1 MRIITSRFGPR
12 TKSRMNRR
20 KNLRPVAHFTI
31 PTWIFLTA
39 TVLIPF
45 VYGIYISFLNINL
58 ASFLPPVF
66 IGFENYQNVLSAPE
80 TWATFR
86 ITLAITFIGLL
97 VQLPLGVILALALH
111 ENLKGTKLFR
121 SILITPMLLTPVA
134 VGLTYRFMFD
144 TDLGVI
150 NWTLSLL
157 EVDKVNWLGSQTS
170 ALLALIIVDSWQS
183 IPFVMLLVLAAL
195 TAISPS
201 LYEAARVDGA
211 GAGQIFRNLTLP
223 LIMPTLLVITMIKIM
238 DFLKLFDTL
247 FILTRGGPGNSTTT
261 LGLWTYKTGFI
272 FLELSRAAALG
283 VLVALITLPVYFLWR
298 KASKGVR

>member
-1 MRIITSRFGPR
+1 MTGPR
-12 TKSRMNRR
+12 TISKR
-20 KNLRPVAHFTI
+20 KNLRPVGHFTI
-31 PTWIFLTA
+31 PTWILLSFTI
-39 TVLIPF
+39 LIPF
-45 VYGIYISFLNINL
+45 FYGIYISFQNINL
-58 ASFLPPVF
+58 ASFLPPNFV
-66 IGFENYQNVLSAPE
+66 GFDNYRTALTAPE
-80 TWATFR
+80 TWSTLR
-86 ITLAITFIGLL
+86 ITLLITFFGLL
-97 VQLPLGVILALALH
+97 FQIPLGIFLALALH
-111 ENLKGTKLFR
+111 ENLRGTKIFR

-150 NWTLSLL
+150 NWFLNILGI
-157 EVDKVNWLGSQTS
+157 EKVNWLGSQTS
-170 ALLALIIVDSWQS
+170 ALFAVIIVDSWQS
-183 IPFVMLLVLAAL
+183 VPFVMLLVLAAL

-211 GAGQIFRNLTLP
+211 NSSQIFRRLTLP
-223 LIMPTLLVITMIKIM
+223 LITPTLLVITMIKIM

-261 LGLWTYKTGFI
+261 LGLWAYKTGFI

-283 VLVALITLPVYFLWR
+283 VLIALITMPVYLLWR

>member
-1 MRIITSRFGPR
+1 MTGSRSI
-12 TKSRMNRR
+12 SRS

-31 PTWIFLTA
+31 PTWILLAFTIL
-39 TVLIPF
+39 VPF
-45 VYGIYISFLNINL
+45 IYGIYISFQNINL
-58 ASFLPPVF
+58 ASFLPPSF
-66 IGFENYQNVLSAPE
+66 IGFENYRTALAAPE
-80 TWATFR
+80 TWSTLR
-86 ITLAITFIGLL
+86 ITLLVTFFGLL
-97 VQLPLGVILALALH
+97 LQIPLGIVIALALH
-111 ENLKGTKLFR
+111 ENLKGTKIFR

-150 NWTLSLL
+150 NWFLNILGI
-157 EVDKVNWLGSQTS
+157 EKVNWLGSQTS
-170 ALLALIIVDSWQS
+170 GLLAVIIVDSWQS
-183 IPFVMLLVLAAL
+183 VPFVMLLVLAAL

-211 GAGQIFRNLTLP
+211 NSRQIFRRLTLP
-223 LIMPTLLVITMIKIM
+223 LITPTLLVITMIKIM

-261 LGLWTYKTGFI
+261 LGLWAYKTGFV

-283 VLVALITLPVYFLWR
+283 VLIALITMPVYLLWR

>member
-1 MRIITSRFGPR
+1 MITKLSRLRSLRI
-12 TKSRMNRR
+12 KS
-20 KNLRPVAHFTI
+20 LRPVAHFTI
-31 PTWIFLTA
+31 PAWIFLSITI
-39 TVLIPF
+39 LIPF

-58 ASFLPPVF
+58 ASFLPPSFV
-66 IGFENYQNVLSAPE
+66 GLENYRNVLLASE

-86 ITLAITFIGLL
+86 ITIVITVLGLL
-97 VQLPLGVILALALH
+97 VQIPLGIILALVLH
-111 ENLKGTKLFR
+111 ENLRGTRIFR

-150 NWTLSLL
+150 NWVLGLL
-157 EVDKVNWLGSQTS
+157 EIEKVNWLGSQSS
-170 ALLALIIVDSWQS
+170 ALIAIIIVDSWQS
-183 IPFVMLLVLAAL
+183 TPFVMLLVLAAL

-211 GAGQIFRNLTLP
+211 SSVQIFKQITLP
-223 LIMPTLLVITMIKIM
+223 LITPTLLVIMMIKIM

-247 FILTRGGPGNSTTT
+247 FILTRGGPGNATTT

>member
-1 MRIITSRFGPR
+1 MTGPR
-12 TKSRMNRR
+12 TISKR
-20 KNLRPVAHFTI
+20 KNLRPVGHFTI
-31 PTWIFLTA
+31 PTWILLSFTI
-39 TVLIPF
+39 LIPF
-45 VYGIYISFLNINL
+45 FYGVYISFQNINL
-58 ASFLPPVF
+58 ASFLPPNFV
-66 IGFENYQNVLSAPE
+66 GFDNYRTALAAPE
-80 TWATFR
+80 TWSTLR
-86 ITLAITFIGLL
+86 ITLLITFFGLL
-97 VQLPLGVILALALH
+97 FQIPLGIFLALALH
-111 ENLKGTKLFR
+111 ENLRGTKIFR

-150 NWTLSLL
+150 NWFLDILGI
-157 EVDKVNWLGSQTS
+157 EKVNWLGSQTS
-170 ALLALIIVDSWQS
+170 ALFAVIIVDSWQS
-183 IPFVMLLVLAAL
+183 VPFVMLLVLAAL

-211 GAGQIFRNLTLP
+211 NSSQIFRRLTLP
-223 LIMPTLLVITMIKIM
+223 LITPTLLVITMIKIM

-261 LGLWTYKTGFI
+261 LGLWAYKTGFI

-283 VLVALITLPVYFLWR
+283 VLIALITMPVYLLWR

>member
-1 MRIITSRFGPR
+1 MSGPR
-12 TKSRMNRR
+12 SSSQR

-31 PTWIFLTA
+31 PTWILLAFTI
-39 TVLIPF
+39 LIPF
-45 VYGIYISFLNINL
+45 FYGIYISFQNINL
-58 ASFLPPVF
+58 ASFLPPNFV
-66 IGFENYQNVLSAPE
+66 GLENYRTALAAPE
-80 TWATFR
+80 TWSTLR
-86 ITLAITFIGLL
+86 ITLLITFFGLL
-97 VQLPLGVILALALH
+97 FQIPLGVFLALALH
-111 ENLKGTKLFR
+111 ENLRGTKIFR

-150 NWTLSLL
+150 NWFLNSLGI
-157 EVDKVNWLGSQTS
+157 EKVNWLGSQTS
-170 ALLALIIVDSWQS
+170 ALFAVIIVDSWQS
-183 IPFVMLLVLAAL
+183 VPFVMLLVLAAL

-211 GAGQIFRNLTLP
+211 NSSQIFRSLTLP
-223 LIMPTLLVITMIKIM
+223 LITPTLLVITMIKIM

-261 LGLWTYKTGFI
+261 LGLWAYKTGFI

-283 VLVALITLPVYFLWR
+283 VLIALITMPVYLLWR